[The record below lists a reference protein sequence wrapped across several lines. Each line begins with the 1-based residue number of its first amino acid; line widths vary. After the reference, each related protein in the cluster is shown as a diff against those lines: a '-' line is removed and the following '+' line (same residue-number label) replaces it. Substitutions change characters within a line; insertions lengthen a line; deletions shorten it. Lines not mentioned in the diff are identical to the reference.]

1 MLITPMTAQQM
12 EMHARFVR
20 YGEYDVM
27 YSLIASHGHRY
38 AQLAFGVLNSEDSI
52 AGTAATGFLESTVKS
67 NGRRFSEDDRVEVYR
82 DMAAA
87 YVDKLN
93 LQVGRH
99 GMVLREIN
107 FSEAWDLHN
116 KVFERLGYTRDA
128 WTLNAVFEVIGNDND
143 RQRYWDSVLNAA
155 GNPVSE
161 LLLARSTYS
170 MMFHARMFGN
180 EAQAA
185 HASRWLDR
193 IETLDNAISVG
204 NAAVNISSKE
214 LNSFF
219 DGVYSTISSS
229 VQSVQW
235 PPDPTSPAMSPPS
248 APLPPMPIPTPTP
261 TPISA
266 PHGRKGRRRPRP
278 GFGNVGHPGDGFG
291 GGVRWS
297 NTRPILTIDPLVM
310 DLNGDGVSLTSLHA
324 NAVAFDM
331 DNDGNSDDMTSWAG
345 PVDGLLVMDTNEN
358 NQIDSIA
365 ELVSEHL
372 GAPGPLDIGSEQS
385 IFGSGFA
392 ALTSFDLNEDNV
404 IDGRDA
410 VWQRLQVWVDSNMD
424 GLSWVDE
431 NANGLRDEGEV
442 SELHALSDLEITQIS
457 LAKVDLGEVDDGGNK
472 LLSAGSFV
480 MSGEAQEILEV
491 GFQVVLAKDREVELS
506 TKALARIE
514 AQVARLTDAMAAT
527 GDVSPLGSYVPFGV
541 TEPLELRLA
550 VGS

>member
-1 MLITPMTAQQM
+1 MNRLMTSQQLDLN
-12 EMHARFVR
+12 ARFVHW
-20 YGEYDVM
+20 GEYDVM
-27 YSLIASHGHRY
+27 YARVAASGHRY
-38 AQLAFGVLNSEDSI
+38 AQLALGVLSSEGSI
-52 AGTAATGFLESTVKS
+52 AGAAATSFLQSTVEAT
-67 NGRRFSEDDRVEVYR
+67 GRGFTEEDRVLVYQH
-82 DMAAA
+82 MARG
-87 YVDKLN
+87 YVEKLS
-93 LQVGRH
+93 LQIGEAGSVH
-99 GMVLREIN
+99 REIN
-107 FSEAWDLHN
+107 YREAWDLHTEA
-116 KVFERLGYTRDA
+116 FEGLGYGRDA

-143 RQRYWDSVLNAA
+143 RQQYWDSVLNAA

-204 NAAVNISSKE
+204 HAAVNVSSKE

-219 DGVYSTISSS
+219 DGVYSTISST
-229 VQSVQW
+229 VQPAQW
-235 PPDPTSPAMSPPS
+235 HADPTSPAMSPPS
-248 APLPPMPIPTPTP
+248 APLPPMPIPTP

-345 PVDGLLVMDTNEN
+345 TVDGLLVMDTNEN

-385 IFGSGFA
+385 FFGSGFA

-404 IDGRDA
+404 IDVRDA

-424 GLSWVDE
+424 GLSWIDE

-442 SELHALSDLEITQIS
+442 SEVHALSDLDITQIS
-457 LAKVDLGEVDDGGNK
+457 LAKVDLGEVDDSGNK

-480 MSGEAQEILEV
+480 MGGEAQEILEV
-491 GFQVVLAKDREVELS
+491 GFQVLLAKDREMELS
-506 TKALARIE
+506 TKTLARIE

-527 GDVSPLGSYVPFGV
+527 GDVSPSGSYVPFGV

>member
-12 EMHARFVR
+12 EMHTRFVH
-20 YGEYDVM
+20 YGEYDLM

-38 AQLAFGVLNSEDSI
+38 AQLAFGVLNSNDSI
-52 AGTAATGFLESTVKS
+52 AGTAATGFLESTVL
-67 NGRRFSEDDRVEVYR
+67 NAGRSFSEDNKVQIYQG
-82 DMAAA
+82 MARE
-87 YVDKLN
+87 YVGKLN
-93 LQVGRH
+93 LQVEAR
-99 GMVLREIN
+99 GMVWRDIN
-107 FSEAWDLHN
+107 YREAWDLHN
-116 KVFERLGYTRDA
+116 TVFEGLGYTRDA

-143 RQRYWDSVLNAA
+143 RQQYWDSVLNAA

-180 EAQAA
+180 EARAA
-185 HASRWLDR
+185 HASRWLNR

-204 NAAVNISSKE
+204 NAAVNVSSKE

-219 DGVYSTISSS
+219 DGVYSTISST
-229 VQSVQW
+229 VQPAQW
-235 PPDPTSPAMSPPS
+235 HPDPTSPAMSPPS
-248 APLPPMPIPTPTP
+248 APLPPMPTPTP
-261 TPISA
+261 VSA

-310 DLNGDGVSLTSLHA
+310 DLNGDGVGLTSLHA

-331 DNDGNSDDMTSWAG
+331 NNDSNSNDRTSWVG
-345 PVDGLLVMDTNEN
+345 PADGLLVMDINEN
-358 NQIDSIA
+358 DQIDSIA

-372 GAPGPLDIGSEQS
+372 GASGPLNIGAEQS
-385 IFGSGFA
+385 VFDSGFS

-404 IDGRDA
+404 IDRRDA

-442 SELHALSDLEITQIS
+442 SELHALSDLDITQIS
-457 LAKVDLGEVDDGGNK
+457 LAKVDLGELDEGGNK

-480 MSGEAQEILEV
+480 MGGEAQEILEV
-491 GFQVVLAKDREVELS
+491 GFQVLLAKDREVELS
-506 TKALARIE
+506 TKALAKLE
-514 AQVARLTDAMAAT
+514 AQVARLTDAMAVA
-527 GDVSPLGSYVPFGV
+527 GDVSPSGNYAPFGV

>member
-1 MLITPMTAQQM
+1 MLITPMTVQQM
-12 EMHARFVR
+12 EMHARFVH
-20 YGEYDVM
+20 YGEYDLM

-38 AQLAFGVLNSEDSI
+38 AQLAFGVLNSNDSI
-52 AGTAATGFLESTVKS
+52 AGTAATGFLESTVL
-67 NGRRFSEDDRVEVYR
+67 NAGRSFSEDNKVQIYQG
-82 DMAAA
+82 MARE
-87 YVDKLN
+87 YVGKLN
-93 LQVGRH
+93 LQVEAR
-99 GMVLREIN
+99 GMVWRDIN
-107 FSEAWDLHN
+107 YREAWDLHN
-116 KVFERLGYTRDA
+116 TVFEGLGYTRDA

-143 RQRYWDSVLNAA
+143 RQQYWDSVLNAA

-185 HASRWLDR
+185 HASRWLNR

-204 NAAVNISSKE
+204 NAAVNVSSKE

-219 DGVYSTISSS
+219 DGVYSTISST
-229 VQSVQW
+229 VQPAQW
-235 PPDPTSPAMSPPS
+235 HPDPTSPAMSPPS

-261 TPISA
+261 ISA
-266 PHGRKGRRRPRP
+266 PHGPKGRRRPRP

-310 DLNGDGVSLTSLHA
+310 DLNGDGVSLTSLYA
-324 NAVAFDM
+324 NAVVFDM

-442 SELHALSDLEITQIS
+442 SELHALSDLDITQIS

-480 MSGEAQEILEV
+480 MGGEAQEMLEV
-491 GFQVVLAKDREVELS
+491 GFQVLLAKDREVELS
-506 TKALARIE
+506 AKALARIE
-514 AQVARLTDAMAAT
+514 AQVARLTDAMAVA
-527 GDVSPLGSYVPFGV
+527 GDVSPSGNYAPFGV

>member
-12 EMHARFVR
+12 EMHTRFVH
-20 YGEYDVM
+20 YGEYDLM

-38 AQLAFGVLNSEDSI
+38 AQLAFGVLNSNDSI
-52 AGTAATGFLESTVKS
+52 AGTAATGFLESTVL
-67 NGRRFSEDDRVEVYR
+67 NAGRSFSEDNKVQIYQG
-82 DMAAA
+82 MARE
-87 YVDKLN
+87 YVGKLN
-93 LQVGRH
+93 LQVEAR
-99 GMVLREIN
+99 GMVWRDIN
-107 FSEAWDLHN
+107 YREAWDLHN
-116 KVFERLGYTRDA
+116 TVFEGLGYTRDA

-143 RQRYWDSVLNAA
+143 RQQYWDSVLNAA

-185 HASRWLDR
+185 HASRWLNR

-204 NAAVNISSKE
+204 NAAVNVSSKE

-219 DGVYSTISSS
+219 DGVYSTISST
-229 VQSVQW
+229 VQPAQW
-235 PPDPTSPAMSPPS
+235 HPDPTSPAMSPPS
-248 APLPPMPIPTPTP
+248 APLPPMPIPTPA
-261 TPISA
+261 PISA
-266 PHGRKGRRRPRP
+266 PHGSKGRRRPRP

-310 DLNGDGVSLTSLHA
+310 DLNGDGVSLTSLYA
-324 NAVAFDM
+324 NAVVFDM

-372 GAPGPLDIGSEQS
+372 GAPRPLDIGSEQS

-442 SELHALSDLEITQIS
+442 SELHALSDLDITQIS

-480 MSGEAQEILEV
+480 MGGEAQEMLEV
-491 GFQVVLAKDREVELS
+491 GFQVLLAKDREVELS
-506 TKALARIE
+506 AKALARIE
-514 AQVARLTDAMAAT
+514 AQVARLTDAMAVA
-527 GDVSPLGSYVPFGV
+527 GDVSPSGNYAPFGV

>member
-1 MLITPMTAQQM
+1 LTRLMTSQQLDQS
-12 EMHARFVR
+12 ARFVHW
-20 YGEYDVM
+20 GEYDVM
-27 YSLIASHGHRY
+27 YTLVAASGHRY
-38 AQLAFGVLNSEDSI
+38 AELALGVLSSEGSI
-52 AGTAATGFLESTVKS
+52 AGAAATSFLQSTVEAT
-67 NGRRFSEDDRVEVYR
+67 GRGFTEEDRVRVYQH
-82 DMAAA
+82 MARG
-87 YVDKLN
+87 YVDKLS
-93 LQVGRH
+93 LQIAEAGSVH
-99 GMVLREIN
+99 REIN
-107 FSEAWDLHN
+107 YREAWDLHTEA
-116 KVFERLGYTRDA
+116 FEGLGYGRDA

-143 RQRYWDSVLNAA
+143 RQQYWDSVLNAA

-185 HASRWLDR
+185 HASRWLNR

-204 NAAVNISSKE
+204 NAAVNVSSKE

-219 DGVYSTISSS
+219 DGVYSTISST
-229 VQSVQW
+229 VQPAQW
-235 PPDPTSPAMSPPS
+235 HPDPTSPAMSPPS

-261 TPISA
+261 ISA
-266 PHGRKGRRRPRP
+266 SHGRKGRRRPRP

-310 DLNGDGVSLTSLHA
+310 DLNGDGVGLTSLHA
-324 NAVAFDM
+324 NAVTFDM
-331 DNDGNSDDMTSWAG
+331 NNDSNSNDRTSWVG
-345 PVDGLLVMDTNEN
+345 PADGLLVMDINEN
-358 NQIDSIA
+358 DQIDSIA

-372 GAPGPLDIGSEQS
+372 GASGPLNIGAEQS
-385 IFGSGFA
+385 AFGSGFS
-392 ALTSFDLNEDNV
+392 ALASFDLNEDDV
-404 IDGRDA
+404 IDRRDA

-442 SELHALSDLEITQIS
+442 SELHALSDLDITQIS
-457 LAKVDLGEVDDGGNK
+457 LAKVDLGELDEGGNK

-480 MSGEAQEILEV
+480 MGGEAQEILEV
-491 GFQVVLAKDREVELS
+491 GFQVLLAKDREVELS
-506 TKALARIE
+506 TKALAKLE
-514 AQVARLTDAMAAT
+514 AQVARLTDAMAVA
-527 GDVSPLGSYVPFGV
+527 GDVSPSGNYAPFGV

>member
-12 EMHARFVR
+12 EMHTRFVH
-20 YGEYDVM
+20 YGEYDLM

-38 AQLAFGVLNSEDSI
+38 AQLAFGVLNSNDSI
-52 AGTAATGFLESTVKS
+52 AGTAATGFLESTVL
-67 NGRRFSEDDRVEVYR
+67 NAGRSFSEDNKVQIYQG
-82 DMAAA
+82 MARE
-87 YVDKLN
+87 YVGKLN
-93 LQVGRH
+93 LQVETR
-99 GMVLREIN
+99 GMVWRDIN
-107 FSEAWDLHN
+107 YREAWDLHN
-116 KVFERLGYTRDA
+116 TVFEGLGYTRDA

-143 RQRYWDSVLNAA
+143 RQQYWDSVLNAA

-185 HASRWLDR
+185 HASRWLNR

-204 NAAVNISSKE
+204 NAAVNVSSKE

-219 DGVYSTISSS
+219 DGVYSTISST
-229 VQSVQW
+229 VQPAQW
-235 PPDPTSPAMSPPS
+235 HPDPTSPAMSPPS

-261 TPISA
+261 ISA
-266 PHGRKGRRRPRP
+266 PHGPKGRRRPRP

-442 SELHALSDLEITQIS
+442 SELHALSDLDITQIS

-480 MSGEAQEILEV
+480 MGGEAQEILEV
-491 GFQVVLAKDREVELS
+491 GFQVLLAKDREVELS

-514 AQVARLTDAMAAT
+514 AQVARLTDAMAVA
-527 GDVSPLGSYVPFGV
+527 GDVSPSGNYAPFGV

>member
-1 MLITPMTAQQM
+1 MNRLMTSQQLDLN
-12 EMHARFVR
+12 ARFVHW
-20 YGEYDVM
+20 GEYDVM
-27 YSLIASHGHRY
+27 YARVAASGHRY
-38 AQLAFGVLNSEDSI
+38 AQLALGVLSSEGSI
-52 AGTAATGFLESTVKS
+52 AGAAATSFLQSTVEAT
-67 NGRRFSEDDRVEVYR
+67 GRAFTEEDRVRVYQH
-82 DMAAA
+82 MARG
-87 YVDKLN
+87 YVEKLS
-93 LQVGRH
+93 LQIGEAGSVH
-99 GMVLREIN
+99 REIN
-107 FSEAWDLHN
+107 YREAWDLHTEA
-116 KVFERLGYTRDA
+116 FEGLGYGRDA

-143 RQRYWDSVLNAA
+143 RQQYWDSVLNAA

-185 HASRWLDR
+185 HASRWLNR

-204 NAAVNISSKE
+204 NAAVNVSSKE

-219 DGVYSTISSS
+219 DGVYSTISST
-229 VQSVQW
+229 VQPAQW
-235 PPDPTSPAMSPPS
+235 HPDPTSPAMSPPS

-324 NAVAFDM
+324 NAVVFDM

-442 SELHALSDLEITQIS
+442 SELHALSELNITQIS

-480 MSGEAQEILEV
+480 MGGEAQEILEV
-491 GFQVVLAKDREVELS
+491 GFQVLVAKDREVELS

-514 AQVARLTDAMAAT
+514 AQVARLTDAMAFA
-527 GDVSPLGSYVPFGV
+527 GDVSPSGNYAPFGV

>member
-12 EMHARFVR
+12 EMHTRFVY
-20 YGEYDVM
+20 YGEYDLM

-67 NGRRFSEDDRVEVYR
+67 NGRRFNEDDRVEVYR

-143 RQRYWDSVLNAA
+143 RQQYWDSVLNAA

-185 HASRWLDR
+185 HASRWLNR

-204 NAAVNISSKE
+204 NAAVNVSSKE

-219 DGVYSTISSS
+219 DGVYSTISST
-229 VQSVQW
+229 VQPAQW
-235 PPDPTSPAMSPPS
+235 HPDPTSPAMSPPS
-248 APLPPMPIPTPTP
+248 APLPPMPIPTPA
-261 TPISA
+261 PISA
-266 PHGRKGRRRPRP
+266 PHGPKGRRRPRP

-442 SELHALSDLEITQIS
+442 SELHALSDLDITQIS

-480 MSGEAQEILEV
+480 MGGEAQEILEV
-491 GFQVVLAKDREVELS
+491 GFQVLLAKDREVELS

-514 AQVARLTDAMAAT
+514 AQVARLTDAMAVA
-527 GDVSPLGSYVPFGV
+527 GDVSPSGNYAPFGV

>member
-1 MLITPMTAQQM
+1 M
-12 EMHARFVR
+12 
-20 YGEYDVM
+20 
-27 YSLIASHGHRY
+27 
-38 AQLAFGVLNSEDSI
+38 
-52 AGTAATGFLESTVKS
+52 
-67 NGRRFSEDDRVEVYR
+67 
-82 DMAAA
+82 
-87 YVDKLN
+87 
-93 LQVGRH
+93 
-99 GMVLREIN
+99 
-107 FSEAWDLHN
+107 
-116 KVFERLGYTRDA
+116 
-128 WTLNAVFEVIGNDND
+128 FEVIGNDND
-143 RQRYWDSVLNAA
+143 RQQYWNSVLNAA

-185 HASRWLDR
+185 HASRWLNR

-204 NAAVNISSKE
+204 HAAVNVSSKE

-219 DGVYSTISSS
+219 DGVYSTISST
-229 VQSVQW
+229 VQPAQW
-235 PPDPTSPAMSPPS
+235 HPDPTSPAMSPPS

-345 PVDGLLVMDTNEN
+345 PADGLLVMDINEN

-410 VWQRLQVWVDSNMD
+410 VWPRLQVWVDSNMD
-424 GLSWVDE
+424 GLSWIDE

-480 MSGEAQEILEV
+480 MGGEAQEILEV
-491 GFQVVLAKDREVELS
+491 GFQVLLAKDREVELS

-527 GDVSPLGSYVPFGV
+527 GDVSPSGSYVPFGV